1 MEGKENLAYDVEAAS
16 HNTLEDTQDSSVQV
30 SLSLPNY
37 LLKEKHFAWYQNSS
51 HK

>member
-1 MEGKENLAYDVEAAS
+1 MEGKENLAYDVESAS
-16 HNTLEDTQDSSVQV
+16 HNALEDNHDSNVQV

-37 LLKEKHFAWYQNSS
+37 QLKEKHFALYKNSS

>member
-30 SLSLPNY
+30 SLSLQNY